1 MKKALFVALLVTLVA
16 VFAFADVQTQYK
28 VVPATGQY
36 GGTLNLVTTAGPK
49 TYNPLKAKE
58 TSSTD
63 IIGRFLTGM
72 IEADNYGRLLP
83 ALATSWSYKI
93 NADNSV
99 VYTFN
104 LRKGVK
110 WSDGKPFTADDV
122 VFTFKVIEDPNI
134 ASSDKDVM
142 KDSKGRLPIVTKI
155 DDYTVQFKTLEPFRP
170 FLRSVGTEYILPKHV
185 LEADYKAGKFDS
197 AWGLDQIDRLVG
209 TGAFI
214 PVEYKQGEMIILKKN
229 PYFWKKDKDGKV
241 LPYLDKIV
249 YSIVPDTNAELL
261 KFENGGCDTYG
272 PRASEYPD
280 LKKQAENKGWVVGL
294 DGPTFGTQFI
304 TFNWNAVTSKG
315 KPEHARVWFR
325 NLYFRKAVAYAL
337 NKQEMI
343 DTIYHGL
350 ADAQW
355 GPVSPAAV
363 DFYYANVYKYPYN
376 LTMAKMNLQ
385 LGGFTWKDGK
395 LYDKDG
401 YPVKFS
407 LITNAGNKTRE
418 EYCNIITESLKKLGM
433 DVTFTPID
441 FNTLV
446 GKLLNTGDWE
456 AVIIGLTGGLDP
468 HGGSNVAPSY
478 GSLHFWN
485 YSPKAADYVDA
496 SDYIHPA
503 WEEEIDNI
511 FKQEVK
517 TLDKTKVKQL
527 FDRYQI
533 LYSQYLPQ
541 IFLAQQRYMYAYSN
555 KLHNLEPTA
564 YGGMTWNVEWIWKNK

>member
-1 MKKALFVALLVTLVA
+1 MKKVLFISVLVALVA
-16 VFAFADVQTQYK
+16 IFAFADTQYL
-28 VVPATGQY
+28 VTQTTGQY
-36 GGTLNLVTTAGPK
+36 GNTLNLVTTAGPK

-63 IIGRFLTGM
+63 IIQLFLTGM
-72 IEADNYGRLLP
+72 IEVDNYGRLLP
-83 ALATSWSYKI
+83 GLATSWSYKI
-93 NADNSV
+93 NDDNSV

-122 VFTFKVIEDPNI
+122 VFTFKVIEDPKI

-142 KDSKGRLPIVTKI
+142 KDSQGRLPIVTKI

-185 LEADYKAGKFDS
+185 LEADYTAGKFDS
-197 AWGLDQIDRLVG
+197 AWGLDQINRLVG
-209 TGAFI
+209 TGPFL

-229 PYFWKKDKDGKV
+229 PNYWKKDKDGKV
-241 LPYLDKIV
+241 LPYLDKV
-249 YSIVPDTNAELL
+249 VFSIVPDTNAELL

-280 LKKQAENKGWVVGL
+280 LKKQASSKGWVVGL

-304 TFNWNAVTSKG
+304 TFNWNAVDSKG
-315 KPEHARVWFR
+315 KPEVARKWFR

-337 NKQEMI
+337 NKQQMI

-363 DFYYANVYKYPYN
+363 DFYYPNVYKYPYN

-395 LYDKDG
+395 LYDSEG
-401 YPVKFS
+401 NPVKFS

-433 DVTFTPID
+433 DVSFSPID

-456 AVIIGLTGGLDP
+456 AVVIGLTGGLDP
-468 HGGSNVAPSY
+468 HGGANVAPSY

-496 SDYIHPA
+496 SDYVHPA

-517 TLDKTKVKQL
+517 TLDQTKVKQL
-527 FDRYQI
+527 FNRYQI

-541 IFLAQQRYMYAYSN
+541 IFLAQQRYMYAYSV
-555 KLHNLEPTA
+555 KLHNLQPTA
-564 YGGMTWNVEWIWKNK
+564 YGGMTWNIDRIWKSK